1 MRLRQA
7 GFKIVGVP
15 FSSEEER
22 RFFPVWCFVHSIMLR
37 HPHRVA
43 CVADRISS
51 RNKLKFFCSKPAAPR
66 SAMTP
71 CHSCATCQES
81 KRRGSEHLVPS
92 QEEELLSWCCK
103 GRRLACEGRR
113 WCDLEGS

>member
-1 MRLRQA
+1 
-7 GFKIVGVP
+7 
-15 FSSEEER
+15 
-22 RFFPVWCFVHSIMLR
+22 MLR

-113 WCDLEGS
+113 WVLGRCVKVAAALMESGFGGRSCGLSRW